1 MNKETTLLMG
11 CVMVDFTPIDGKQV
25 ALAPQSLNRHGLIS
39 GATGTGKTK
48 SLQVLI
54 EELSSIGVPSLVMDI
69 KGDISGLGA
78 EGTNNQIIEKRSQH
92 IQMEWKGKSFPIEFM
107 SISDEPGVPLR
118 STVSEFGPVILGK
131 ILSLNDTQSSL
142 LSMLFMFCDDK
153 KLPLLDLEDLK
164 TVLRY
169 ASDEGKV
176 ELQKMYGLIPITS
189 AHAIM
194 REITQLE
201 QQGGDR
207 IFGEPSFDVADLCQ
221 LDEDGNGV
229 VNILRLTDVQAKP
242 TLFSA
247 FMLALMA
254 EVFEVFPE
262 KGDVDKPELMIFID
276 EAHLIFKNA
285 SKELLDQLDTI
296 IKLIRSKGIGI
307 VFITQTPDDIPENIL
322 SQLGFKIQHALR
334 AFTAKDRKAIK
345 LMAQNFPESDIYDIE
360 KLLTELGIGE
370 ALISSLDRKGR
381 PTPIAHTMM
390 RPPYSRMDIL
400 TRQEINSILKDSD
413 LIDKYEN
420 RIDRVSA
427 HETLTKRIENAQN
440 IEEEQK
446 AIEEEEQSSIKL
458 RRGEKSTFEKIMKSP
473 ITNTIARELTRGILG
488 VFGISTSARRKTT
501 STRSRRR

>member
-1 MNKETTLLMG
+1 MNKESGLLMG
-11 CVMVDFTPIDGKQV
+11 GVIVDFKPVDGQQV
-25 ALAPQSLNRHGLIS
+25 VFSPQSLNRHGLIA

-54 EELSSIGVPSLVMDI
+54 EELSLIGVPSVVMDI

-78 EGTNNQIIEKRSQH
+78 EGTTNKIIEKRSAN
-92 IQMEWKGKSFPIEFM
+92 IQMEWQPKGFPIEFM

-118 STVSEFGPVILGK
+118 STVSEFGPVILSK
-131 ILSLNDTQSSL
+131 VLSLNDTQSSL

-169 ASDEGKV
+169 AADEGKD
-176 ELQKMYGLIPITS
+176 EIKKMYGLVPVSS
-189 AHAIM
+189 AQAIM
-194 REITQLE
+194 RNITALE
-201 QQGGDR
+201 QQGGKK

-221 LDEDGNGV
+221 KDQNGYGM
-229 VNILRLTDVQAKP
+229 VNIIRLTDVQSKP

-247 FMLALMA
+247 FMLSMLA

-262 KGDVDKPELMIFID
+262 LGDVEKPELMIFID

-285 SKELLDQLDTI
+285 SKELLEQLDTI
-296 IKLIRSKGIGI
+296 IKLIRSKGIGL

-345 LMAQNFPESDIYDIE
+345 LMAQNFPESDVYNIE
-360 KLLTELGIGE
+360 NLLTEMGIGE
-370 ALISSLDRKGR
+370 ALITSLDKKGR
-381 PTPIAHTMM
+381 PTPIVHTLM

-400 TRQEINSILKDSD
+400 APGEISSIINKSKLTRKYDQ
-413 LIDKYEN
+413 LID
-420 RIDRVSA
+420 RDSA
-427 HETLTKRIENAQN
+427 HEMLTRRIEKTLQAEEEQR
-440 IEEEQK
+440 IEEENSRP
-446 AIEEEEQSSIKL
+446 ASRSG
-458 RRGEKSTFEKIMKSP
+458 RPEKSSFEKVMTSP
-473 ITNTIARELTRGILG
+473 VANTIIRELTRGLLG
-488 VFGISTSARRKTT
+488 VFGISSTRRTSSRSKTT
-501 STRSRRR
+501 RRR